1 MCQVFGVEPANGMEV
16 NAWICAA
23 ATDRD
28 LEYNI
33 TGYWFNFLGTIFE
46 YVINTSFWFYF
57 SGTICEHVILPV
69 PVLFL
74 RVPFSEL
81 GNYYQLLVLFLK
93 FK

>member
-33 TGYWFNFLGTIFE
+33 TG
-46 YVINTSFWFYF
+46 FWFYF

-69 PVLFL
+69 LVLFL